1 MQELTDDNFDIVVK
15 NSDRPVVVD
24 FWATWC
30 GPCRQ
35 LAPILESLA
44 EEHPEVL
51 FVKIDIDKCPETAEK
66 YVVRSVPTLIV
77 FQDGIPGVALIGAKP
92 KRVLER
98 ELLQYI
104 NLTPVAG

>member
-1 MQELTDDNFDIVVK
+1 MQELTDDSFDIVIK
-15 NSDRPVVVD
+15 HSDRPVIVD

-35 LAPILESLA
+35 LVPVLESLA
-44 EEHPEVL
+44 EEHTEVL
-51 FVKIDIDKCPETAEK
+51 FTKMDIDKCPKTAEK
-66 YVVRSVPTLIV
+66 YVVQSVPTLIV
-77 FQDGIPGVALIGAKP
+77 FQDGIPSLQIIGAKP

>member
-1 MQELTDDNFDIVVK
+1 MQELTDDNFHTVVMQ
-15 NSDRPVVVD
+15 SERPVIVD

-35 LAPILESLA
+35 VAPILASMA

-51 FVKIDIDKCPETAEK
+51 FAKLDIDAQPEIAKK
-66 YVVRSVPTLIV
+66 YAVQSVPTFIV
-77 FQDGIPGVALIGAKP
+77 FQEGVPNVTLIGAKP

-98 ELLQYI
+98 ELLKYI
-104 NLTPVAG
+104 DLTPITG

>member
-1 MQELTDDNFDIVVK
+1 MQSLTDDNFHKVVCQ
-15 NSDRPVVVD
+15 SDVPVIVD

-35 LAPILESLA
+35 LAPVLESLA

-51 FVKIDIDKCPETAEK
+51 FVKLDIDANPETASK
-66 YVVRSVPTLIV
+66 YVVQSVPTLIV
-77 FQDGIPGVALIGAKP
+77 FQDGFPGPALIGAKP

-104 NLTPVAG
+104 NLTPATS